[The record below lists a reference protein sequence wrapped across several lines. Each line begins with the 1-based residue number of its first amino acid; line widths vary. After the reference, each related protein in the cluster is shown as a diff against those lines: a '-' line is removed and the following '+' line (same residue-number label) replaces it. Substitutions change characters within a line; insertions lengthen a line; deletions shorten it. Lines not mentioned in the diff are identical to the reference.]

1 MHVSRCNSR
10 TVSRQP
16 APATAAEMASRQ
28 REISVSE
35 FFLKNRH
42 LLGFDSP
49 AKALVTAVKEAVDN
63 ALDACEEAG
72 ILPDVT
78 VRVRDRYSKSRV
90 IVEDNGPGIV
100 ENQIARIFG
109 KLLYGSKFHKLSQSR
124 GQQGMGISAAGMY
137 GQLTVGK
144 PLHIISRVK
153 GEALASEMFVSIDT
167 AKNQPDIHKKKQLK
181 WDRSHG
187 TSVEMEMEGHHQ
199 KGPHS
204 VEAYLQQTAI
214 ANPHVSITY
223 EDPQGD
229 QIRFARST
237 RELPKRPTEIKPH
250 PYGIELGRLIQM
262 LNNTASRTLLRF
274 LVDEFSCVGRKTA
287 LKIIEAARKQSDRE
301 LSERSYP
308 RHIAHAQAT
317 ALHRA
322 LQVTH
327 VSAPR
332 TDCIVP
338 IGEKQLFDGLRKEMP
353 AEFYA
358 VTTRPAAIYRGNPFQ
373 VEVALAYG
381 LYDDSAIPAA
391 KASHRGKQKVDSD
404 VADRP
409 STGKDEPVQLL
420 RFANRVPLLYQQSSC
435 AISKAVIQTNWR
447 GYGLHHPKGGLPIAP
462 MAILVH
468 VASVWVPY
476 TSESKEA
483 IEPYPEILKEIKLGL
498 QQCAR
503 KLAHYLNH
511 QAALH
516 EEYDRRAYIE
526 KYLPHVGIALQ
537 EILALAD
544 KERDATVDRLDRVLH
559 QTRAPEGEKA

>member
-1 MHVSRCNSR
+1 
-10 TVSRQP
+10 
-16 APATAAEMASRQ
+16 MASRQ

-42 LLGFDSP
+42 LLGFDTP

-72 ILPDVT
+72 ILPEINVQ
-78 VRVRDRYSKSRV
+78 VRDRYGKARV
-90 IVEDNGPGIV
+90 VVEDNGPGIV
-100 ENQIARIFG
+100 ESQIARIFG

-153 GEALASEMFVSIDT
+153 GDTLASEMYVSIDT
-167 AKNQPDIHKKKQLK
+167 AKNQPDIHRKRRLK
-181 WDRSHG
+181 WDRPHG
-187 TSVEMEMEGHHQ
+187 TRVEMEMEGHYQ

-204 VEAYLQQTAI
+204 IEEYLQQTAI
-214 ANPHVSITY
+214 ANPHLTINY
-223 EDPQGD
+223 ENPQGQ
-229 QIRFARST
+229 QICFARSVKK
-237 RELPKRPTEIKPH
+237 LPLRPTEIKPH

-262 LNNTASRTLLRF
+262 LNNSASRTLLGF
-274 LVDEFSCVGRKTA
+274 LVEEFSCVGRKTA
-287 LKIIEAARKQSDRE
+287 LKIIELARKHSDRQ
-301 LSERSYP
+301 LSNRSYP

-317 ALHRA
+317 ALHKAIQNTR
-322 LQVTH
+322 

-338 IGEKQLFDGLRKEMP
+338 IGEKQLLEGLRKEL
-353 AEFYA
+353 AADFYTA
-358 VTTRPAAIYRGNPFQ
+358 TTRPAATYRGNPFQ
-373 VEVALAYG
+373 VEVAIAYG
-381 LYDDSAIPAA
+381 RLGDSNVE
-391 KASHRGKQKVDSD
+391 VDKNGHMHKKEPHEGGTAEHLKSQ
-404 VADRP
+404 
-409 STGKDEPVQLL
+409 KDEPVRLL

-435 AISKAVIQTNWR
+435 AITKAVIQTNWR
-447 GYGLHHPKGGLPIAP
+447 AYGLHHPKGALPIAP

-483 IEPYPEILKEIKLGL
+483 VEPYPEILKEIKLGL

-503 KLAHYLNH
+503 KLAHYLHHEIQLH
-511 QAALH
+511 Q
-516 EEYDRRAYIE
+516 EYDRRTYIE
-526 KYLPHVGIALQ
+526 KYLPHIGIALQ
-537 EILALAD
+537 EILALSNS
-544 KERDATVDRLDRVLH
+544 ERDMTVNKLDHVLH
-559 QTRAPEGEKA
+559 ERRTNRKA